1 MMTITERRTR
11 TMADWLFILFAVSSF
26 SAFLL
31 NLANKWGFVEFVQVH
46 GNDFFAKMF
55 NCWFCLSWWVNV
67 VVCVIIAIAMRD
79 WRFLL
84 MPFISTIITKNL
96 I

>member
-1 MMTITERRTR
+1 
-11 TMADWLFILFAVSSF
+11 MADWLFILLAVASF

-31 NLANKWGFVEFVQVH
+31 NLAIKWGFVEWMQVH

-55 NCWFCLSWWVNV
+55 NCYFCLSWWVNV
-67 VVCVIIAIAMRD
+67 IVCVFLAVALRD